1 MALSIQHKFR
11 CEISEIPSAIWNGT
25 FRLHRPGPS
34 HHTFGYCSCKQVTK
48 YWYWGP
54 HWFCQMERVISVR
67 PTRNDQKRSKR
78 TTFKAGPEYSGRTKA
93 KWSFH
98 LMPTNWNF
106 RNLGLNAKRPNT
118 TEHLWGNKE
127 CAESAWPTN
136 QAGSP
141 HMIKPGP
148 KKGRKSF
155 V

>member
-11 CEISEIPSAIWNGT
+11 YEISEILSAQWNST
-25 FRLHRPGPS
+25 FRLHRPWTQATARLVNVLVSRIQKSGAGVNNFVKWKGRFPS
-34 HHTFGYCSCKQVTK
+34 DRPEMTRHGQTGSPSKLVSN
-48 YWYWGP
+48 
-54 HWFCQMERVISVR
+54 ISVG
-67 PTRNDQKRSKR
+67 PNRN
-78 TTFKAGPEYSGRTKA
+78 GP
-93 KWSFH
+93 FH
-98 LMPTNWNF
+98 LIGTNWNV
-106 RNLGLNAKRPNT
+106 RNFGLNAKRANT

-141 HMIKPGP
+141 HMIEPGP